1 MEDNLG
7 NREYLRRQVESASE
21 ELCAFVRSI
30 DPGHYDAQIRG
41 GDFVDRLAFFWVSRL
56 LNARRRLMAIDLA
69 SVAQVQP

>member
-21 ELCAFVRSI
+21 DLRSFLRAI
-30 DPGHYDAQIRG
+30 DTGHYDAQIRG
-41 GDFVDRLAFFWVSRL
+41 GDIVNRMDFWVSRL